1 MARDSDRPSRRVPI
15 TRLVR
20 PTTYVAAAFLGLVL
34 LGTVLLFLPIARAG
48 EGGTDLVTAFFTSA
62 SAVTVTGLT
71 VVSTGDHWSGF
82 GEAVILLLIQAG
94 GLGIST
100 GTAIVAIVVFRR
112 LGLRARLYTSTES
125 GNVALGEVGS
135 IVRGVAVL
143 TFSVEAVISLVL
155 TLRWWLGYDYEFGKA
170 LWYGVFHGVAAFNN
184 AGFSLYSDSVV
195 GFADDG
201 LVLLPISL
209 AIIVGGIGVPVLY
222 ELRRRRQRPLSLH
235 SRVTIWMSGGLLLLA
250 PLALAL
256 SEWTNPETLGAMPL
270 TERLLNAWF
279 LGVNPRSAGFNA
291 VDYSEMRP
299 ETWLINDMLM
309 FVGGGSVSTAGGIRV
324 TTLAVLLLVVRAQA
338 RGDRDATV
346 NGRRLSRDLTQ
357 QALLVIVIF
366 AVLTIGGTLL
376 LMALSDV
383 NTGQALFEVISAV
396 STCGLSTGVTPSL
409 GDPGEVLLAML
420 MFIGRVGPV
429 TLATALA
436 LRQSDTRYRYP
447 EGRVLLG

>member
-1 MARDSDRPSRRVPI
+1 MASGSERAPRRVPI

-34 LGTVLLFLPIARAG
+34 LGTILLFLPIARAG

-143 TFSVEAVISLVL
+143 TFTVEAVISLVL
-155 TLRWWLGYDYEFGKA
+155 TLRFWRGYDYDFGSA
-170 LWYGVFHGVAAFNN
+170 LWHGIFHGVSSFNN
-184 AGFSLYSDSVV
+184 AGFTLFSDSVV

-209 AIIVGGIGVPVLY
+209 AVILGGIGVPVLY
-222 ELRRRRQRPLSLH
+222 ELRRRRRRSLSLH
-235 SRVTIWMSGGLLLLA
+235 TRVTLWMSGGLLLLA

-256 SEWTNPETLGAMPL
+256 SEWTNPGTLGDMAIG
-270 TERLLNAWF
+270 ERLLNAWF

-291 VDYSEMRP
+291 VDYAEMRP
-299 ETWLINDMLM
+299 ETWLLTDMLM

-346 NGRRLSRDLTQ
+346 HGRRLSKDLTQ

-366 AVLTIGGTLL
+366 AVLTISGTLV

-396 STCGLSTGVTPSL
+396 STCGLSTGVTASL
-409 GDPGEVLLAML
+409 GNPGEVVLALL

-436 LRQSDTRYRYP
+436 LRQSNTRYRYP